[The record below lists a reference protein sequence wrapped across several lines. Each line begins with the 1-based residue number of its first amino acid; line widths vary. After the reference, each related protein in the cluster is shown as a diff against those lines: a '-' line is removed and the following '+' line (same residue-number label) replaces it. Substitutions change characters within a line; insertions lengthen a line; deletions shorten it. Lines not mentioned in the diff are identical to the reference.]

1 MGRNIY
7 IVAGATAT
15 GKSSFSISL
24 AKKTNSIVI
33 NADSRQVYKELPIVT
48 AQPFIDNEYIKTE
61 TIINGINTPIYN
73 IDEIDHLLYSYKSI
87 EDVYNIFIYNN
98 DINTIINSNEYKYRN
113 IVLVG
118 GSGLYLDSYAYR
130 YSSIYDN
137 NKNNKK
143 ENEINYE
150 EMSIDE
156 LINKLGDRAKE
167 LNESDRK
174 NKRRLISRLKNQN
187 RERQT
192 LSSEISKYILLLPPI
207 EEIER
212 NIKTRIEKMKDLGIE
227 KEAYEVYSKY
237 KDKIIPNLEI
247 IGYKEFIPYFNNE
260 CTIKEVYENITVHTR
275 QYAKRQITWFKRNN
289 DALIHENI
297 SDISSILKDIL

>member
-24 AKKTNSIVI
+24 AQKTNSIII

-48 AQPFIDNEYIKTE
+48 AQPFIDGKYIKTE
-61 TIINGINTPIYN
+61 SVINGLNTPIYN
-73 IDEIDHLLYSYKSI
+73 IDGIDHLLYSYKSI

-98 DINTIINSNEYKYRN
+98 DINTIINSEEYKDRN

-118 GSGLYLDSYAYR
+118 GSGLYLDSYAYK
-130 YSSIYDN
+130 YSSIYSN
-137 NKNNKK
+137 NKNIK
-143 ENEINYE
+143 ENNTIYE

-156 LINKLGDRAKE
+156 LINMLGNRIND

-192 LSSEISKYILLLPPI
+192 LSSEISKYILIVPPI
-207 EEIER
+207 EDIEV
-212 NIKTRIEKMKDLGIE
+212 NIKNRLEKMKELGIE
-227 KEAYEVYSKY
+227 KEAFDVFSKY

-260 CTIKEVYENITVHTR
+260 CTLEEVYTNITIHTR
-275 QYAKRQITWFKRNN
+275 QYAKRQITWFKRNK
-289 DALIHENI
+289 DALIYENI
-297 SDISSILKDIL
+297 SDISSMLKDIL